1 MHEATNTREGILK
14 IATITYIILP
24 FGIWASTCIPS
35 SLCAMRLLLTGAC
48 GGGGLSSNSARLQW
62 PTNLTS
68 FKKKKRTLEKLK
80 CRWGTD
86 LPCVQKLD
94 LPRICI
100 LQMRKQKPI
109 EPRVHTG
116 VNADRGYTCPPVLGS
131 SCFLLCSTAPAA
143 APTQIYISCLWV
155 LFFLG

>member
-1 MHEATNTREGILK
+1 
-14 IATITYIILP
+14 
-24 FGIWASTCIPS
+24 
-35 SLCAMRLLLTGAC
+35 MRPPTQGRAFSKLLLLHILYF
-48 GGGGLSSNSARLQW
+48 LSAFELPHVFHQVCVQCVFFWQGHVEGEGFPLIQPGFSDPLIW
-62 PTNLTS
+62 HHL
-68 FKKKKRTLEKLK
+68 KKKKRTLEKLK

-100 LQMRKQKPI
+100 LQMRKQRPI

>member
-1 MHEATNTREGILK
+1 MHEANNTREGILK
-14 IATITYIILP
+14 IATITCIILP

-35 SLCAMRLLLTGAC
+35 SLCAMHLLLTGAC

-68 FKKKKRTLEKLK
+68 FKKKRTLEKLK

-86 LPCVQKLD
+86 LPCVRKLD
-94 LPRICI
+94 LPRTVI

-109 EPRVHTG
+109 ELRVHTG
-116 VNADRGYTCPPVLGS
+116 VNADGRYNTCPPVLAS
-131 SCFLLCSTAPAA
+131 SCFLLCITAPVA
-143 APTQIYISCLWV
+143 APTKIYISCLWV